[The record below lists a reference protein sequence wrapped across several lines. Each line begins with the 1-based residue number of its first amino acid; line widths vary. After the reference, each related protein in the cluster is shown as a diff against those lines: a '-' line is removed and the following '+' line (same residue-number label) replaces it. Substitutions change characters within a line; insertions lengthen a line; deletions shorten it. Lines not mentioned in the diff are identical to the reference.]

1 MLVARENPEARL
13 ALVPDEEAELG
24 LGQSTGMADAIILAR
39 RLRELN
45 GRPLDHDDFRA
56 IGEATGIDA
65 AHLAQIQSVELTG
78 GRRSFAAGVI
88 GQYRALDS
96 ELRKYVAAGVWAT
109 ATALFWQVGRL
120 ADGLTGAMMNSRYGV
135 FQQIAL
141 LFVLAGIANAALART
156 SRAGIGA
163 GAIFGGAS
171 FLLGSL
177 FAPLLALHLDIA
189 PTGLLAALAIGALVG
204 GAAQALASRGF
215 GKRITDPESRRR
227 DLLLQMAEI
236 QTQLV
241 EGRDFVAFLSVDI
254 VGSTRMKT
262 GVNPLDVELTLV
274 EYHRFVETVARK
286 YGGQVHSTAGDGA
299 TLCFDDPARAFLAA
313 KNLQLGIAEFNAHR
327 NKIGVPIG
335 LRCGLHADRANLP
348 QKGERTSLQFS
359 SVIDIAAHLQGEAPP
374 GGIAVSEPAA
384 ALIPGGAD
392 AIGSERVL
400 VSGMPGVVW
409 TPRRA
414 VRVGGVA

>member
-1 MLVARENPEARL
+1 MESANPDARL
-13 ALVPDEEAELG
+13 SLSPTEGAGHEIAG
-24 LGQSTGMADAIILAR
+24 NGMADAIVLAR
-39 RLRELN
+39 RLREIN
-45 GRPLDHDDFRA
+45 GRALDPEDFRA
-56 IGEATGIDA
+56 IGEATGVDA
-65 AHLAQIQSVELTG
+65 QHLAQIQDVELANSK
-78 GRRSFAAGVI
+78 RNIVAGVI

-96 ELRKYVAAGVWAT
+96 ELRKYVAAGVWAA
-109 ATALFWQVGRL
+109 ATALFWQLGRL
-120 ADGLTGAMMNSRYGV
+120 ADGLTGTMMNARYGV
-135 FQQIAL
+135 FQQVAL
-141 LFVLAGIANAALART
+141 LFVLAGLINAALART
-156 SRAGIGA
+156 TRAGVGA

-171 FLLGSL
+171 FFLGSL
-177 FAPLLALHLDIA
+177 IAPLLALRLDIM
-189 PTGLLAALAIGALVG
+189 PTGLLVFIAVGALLG
-204 GAAQALASRGF
+204 GVAQAVASRGP
-215 GKRITDPESRRR
+215 GKKITDPEMRRR

-254 VGSTRMKT
+254 VGSTRMKS

-274 EYHRFVETVARK
+274 EYQRFVETVARK
-286 YGGQVHSTAGDGA
+286 YGGEVHSTAGDG
-299 TLCFDDPARAFLAA
+299 TTCCFDDPARAFLAG

-327 NKIGVPIG
+327 NKIGVPIE
-335 LRCGLHADRANLP
+335 LRCGIHADRANLP

-392 AIGSERVL
+392 AIGSERVT

-409 TPRRA
+409 TPRRL
-414 VRVGGVA
+414 VRTDGGKA